1 MSSNMAAACGALW
14 EAEGLY
20 AGLTTQQVGGGV
32 RGAVGVDQLPVE
44 VVLLA
49 LAVLTRAGVRVLV
62 KRAACSWRE
71 RGQQSDRATH
81 RSAPGTVPS
90 KPQRTHILTAHTVIP
105 AQSYPCVCE
114 CVCTLS
120 ILTYTFTHT
129 HMHTNPSLH
138 INTNTHMQK

>member
-1 MSSNMAAACGALW
+1 MAAACGALW
-14 EAEGLY
+14 EAKGLY

-71 RGQQSDRATH
+71 RGQPIRQSHTPLCTRDGAIKAT
-81 RSAPGTVPS
+81 
-90 KPQRTHILTAHTVIP
+90 K
-105 AQSYPCVCE
+105 
-114 CVCTLS
+114 
-120 ILTYTFTHT
+120 
-129 HMHTNPSLH
+129 
-138 INTNTHMQK
+138 NTHSHGTYRYSSPKLALCV